1 MKIVIVLVG
10 ILASLLLL
18 AWVGVRIKP
27 APFDVFPQPQGELQ
41 SVPLPNGLP
50 APVERF
56 YRQLYGDQVPVV
68 ESAVISGRARMRPV
82 GNITLP
88 ARFRFTHDAGQG
100 YRHYIENTFFGVP
113 IMRVNERYLD
123 GQGLMELPFGTFEGA
138 KINQGANLGL
148 WGEST
153 WFASIFLTDPRVR
166 WEAVD
171 EHTALLMVPFEDG
184 EQTLVARFDP
194 ASGMLELLEAM
205 RYKGE
210 ESQSKTLWL
219 PQILEWDSVNGNPT
233 MAKTAITWF
242 DAGTPWVV
250 FDVEEIV
257 LNVDVEDYI
266 RAKGP

>member
-1 MKIVIVLVG
+1 MKIIIILFGILVG
-10 ILASLLLL
+10 LLLL
-18 AWVGVRIKP
+18 GWLGLQIRP
-27 APFDVFPQPQGELQ
+27 APFATFPQRQPQIET
-41 SVPLPNGLP
+41 VPLPDGLP

-56 YRQLYGDQVPVV
+56 YRQLYGERVPVV
-68 ESAVISGRARMRPV
+68 ESAVVSGRARMRPM

-88 ARFRFTHDAGQG
+88 ARFRFTHVAGQG
-100 YRHYIENTFFGVP
+100 YRHYIEATVFGFPVL
-113 IMRVNERYLD
+113 RVNERYLD
-123 GQGLMELPFGTFEGA
+123 GEGRMELPFGTFEGP

-153 WFASIFLTDPRVR
+153 WFASVFLTDPRVR

-171 EHTALLMVPFEDG
+171 ESTALLFVPFEDG

-194 ASGMLELLEAM
+194 ESGMLGLLEAM

-210 ESQSKTLWL
+210 ESQSKTLWI
-219 PQILEWDSVNGNPT
+219 PQVLEWDIVNGNPT
-233 MAKTAITWF
+233 MSRTSITWF
-242 DAGTPWVV
+242 DEGTPWVL

-257 LNVDVEDYI
+257 LNVDVKDYI